1 MFYQMAGLSLQ
12 CSLRTILFFIVH
24 LLSHFCTGHS
34 QLIGSPQP
42 IVAKVGDDIILPC
55 HLQPAVDVAAKT
67 FEWTRPDLNPRFV
80 YVWRAGQDVVN
91 VKNPSFKGRTTLF
104 TDELKHGNISL
115 KLSKVKPSD
124 EGRYKCYIPDM
135 NTDASVEL
143 VVGAVSSPVISLA
156 GIDRDKGGVV
166 LQCESAGW
174 YPEPEVFWLDGEG
187 NLLSAGP
194 TETVRGPD
202 DLYTV
207 SSRVTVEKRHS
218 NNFTCRVQQKDINQ
232 TRETHI
238 QVPDDFFEVQS
249 SLSPVTVGLA
259 VCLAACI
266 MIILLLIFSVW
277 KWRQNRIKS
286 KRSHRDEMD
295 KGEQKERFKRNK
307 PEDQLHIE
315 AEREQLMTNETVTM
329 KSLKNKKGERETK
342 HFKEQQLQ
350 EEQQRRDEAE
360 KRVQTLKDELETKRN
375 EVESK
380 QAELQQLQEEKQR
393 KENDL
398 QTVKEELE
406 NKNKERRVQN
416 KEAEL
421 KTLKTKLETQE
432 MELNTKIKKIEDKQA
447 EVQQLQDEI
456 QRKETILQ
464 TENRKLE
471 RSRVAPVQPSSPL
484 LLHNTRLLQSNHS
497 LVCTGSQIE
506 DKQDEV
512 QQLQDQIQRTETILQ
527 TEELKRSRVAPVQ
540 PSFPLFKWPIVSRQK
555 FQDEQQRR
563 EEAESRVKT
572 LEEELERLT
581 AEVQKLQQQKQRSQN
596 ELQNELETRTKEVH
610 LSLILICFHKPICL
624 FFV

>member
-34 QLIGSPQP
+34 QLIGSPRP
-42 IVAKVGDDIILPC
+42 IVAKVGDDVILPC

-67 FEWTRPDLNPRFV
+67 FDWTRPDLDPRFV
-80 YVWRAGQDVVN
+80 YVWRAGQELVN
-91 VKNPSFKGRTTLF
+91 EKNPFYKERTTLF
-104 TDELKHGNISL
+104 TEELKHGNISL

-156 GIDRDKGGVV
+156 GIDRHKGGVV

-218 NNFTCRVQQKDINQ
+218 NSFTCRVQQKDINQ

-249 SLSPVTVGLA
+249 SLSSITVGLA

-266 MIILLLIFSVW
+266 VIILLLIFSVW

-307 PEDQLHIE
+307 PEDELHIE

-329 KSLKNKKGERETK
+329 KSVKNKKGERKTK

-350 EEQQRRDEAE
+350 EEQQRREEAE

-375 EVESK
+375 EVETK

-406 NKNKERRVQN
+406 NKNKELERIQTSRGSSVFTRLWVQN

-421 KTLKTKLETQE
+421 ETLKSKLETQE
-432 MELNTKIKKIEDKQA
+432 MELKTKIKKFKDKQA
-447 EVQQLQDEI
+447 EVQQLQD
-456 QRKETILQ
+456 
-464 TENRKLE
+464 
-471 RSRVAPVQPSSPL
+471 
-484 LLHNTRLLQSNHS
+484 
-497 LVCTGSQIE
+497 
-506 DKQDEV
+506 
-512 QQLQDQIQRTETILQ
+512 QIQRMETILQ
-527 TEELKRSRVAPVQ
+527 TEEVHYSTELK
-540 PSFPLFKWPIVSRQK
+540 VSEYPNIYRDIWYQCRCS
-555 FQDEQQRR
+555 DIQQH
-563 EEAESRVKT
+563 SSSITFHHHHHHHVLNIQT
-572 LEEELERLT
+572 LNLKVLCG
-581 AEVQKLQQQKQRSQN
+581 VFL
-596 ELQNELETRTKEVH
+596 
-610 LSLILICFHKPICL
+610 
-624 FFV
+624 